1 MDAGPFRQVVRLDT
15 NEVRRIRKG
24 ATEMME
30 RENRR
35 ELERMEELGDWRSKK
50 IEGRSPAPFR
60 QVVRHIPLNLNYYV
74 GRPII

>member
-1 MDAGPFRQVVRLDT
+1 MGPFRQVVRLTT
-15 NEVRRIRKG
+15 NEVRIRKG

>member
-1 MDAGPFRQVVRLDT
+1 MRAEMDAGPFRQVVRLIT

-35 ELERMEELGDWRSKK
+35 ELGDWRSKK

>member
-1 MDAGPFRQVVRLDT
+1 MDAGPFRQVVRLIT

-35 ELERMEELGDWRSKK
+35 ELGDWRSKK

>member
-1 MDAGPFRQVVRLDT
+1 
-15 NEVRRIRKG
+15 
-24 ATEMME
+24 MME

-74 GRPII
+74 GRPINRPF